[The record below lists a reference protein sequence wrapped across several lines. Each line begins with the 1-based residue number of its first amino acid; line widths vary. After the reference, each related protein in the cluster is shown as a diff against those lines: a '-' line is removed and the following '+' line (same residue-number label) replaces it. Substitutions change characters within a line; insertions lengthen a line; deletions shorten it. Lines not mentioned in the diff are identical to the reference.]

1 VCLAMSTYC
10 LHLFLCCYNYFRDGE
25 NCLCSSR
32 GQRRLLKENIEL
44 DQDELDM
51 MFERT
56 PNYVEVTEQVRIDLH
71 CYEQVSLERNK
82 KLIIDLHIYLF
93 V

>member
-1 VCLAMSTYC
+1 MARIVYV
-10 LHLFLCCYNYFRDGE
+10 HHVDKGVF
-25 NCLCSSR
+25 
-32 GQRRLLKENIEL
+32 LKENIEL

-51 MFERT
+51 MFQRT

>member
-1 VCLAMSTYC
+1 MARIVYV
-10 LHLFLCCYNYFRDGE
+10 HHVDKGVF
-25 NCLCSSR
+25 
-32 GQRRLLKENIEL
+32 LKENIEL